1 VQVVERNVPREHV
14 VAELVRL
21 GVVLS
26 ATAAGYAL
34 GDLAHELGGF
44 EDPQTTR
51 LVTSMLGALVGYLLG
66 GVFGRLLVRG
76 VQGATTRLQSVP
88 AVQLVAGSIGGTF
101 GALLGL
107 AISVPVLLLPG
118 QRYTV
123 PVLLLLLVVLIYG
136 GVLLGANR
144 AAELGRYIGIRGRLE
159 VRTPSRGAGVKV
171 VDSSALIDGRIADV
185 ARTGY
190 LEGTLV
196 IPRFVITEVERIAA
210 DEREHRSAL
219 GERGLRTVQ
228 VLQDEGLVAVEIS
241 EVEIAGVAAV
251 DDRLAALCKD
261 RQGALITTD
270 ATLAR
275 TAESRG
281 IRVLNPHALAD
292 AVRAPVLPG
301 DRLPVTI
308 VREGREPGQGVG
320 YLEDGTMVVIED
332 GRDRVGDSLMVDVTS
347 IVQTRT
353 GRLLFGSIARDGS

>member
-1 VQVVERNVPREHV
+1 MVERNVPRAHV

-21 GVVLS
+21 GIVLS

-34 GDLAHELGGF
+34 GDPVHRLLAF
-44 EDPQTTR
+44 DDPQTTR

-66 GVFGRLLVRG
+66 GLVGRLLVRG
-76 VQGATTRLQSVP
+76 VQGASQRLQSVP
-88 AVQLVAGSIGGTF
+88 AVQLVAAAIGGTF

-118 QRYTV
+118 QRFTV
-123 PVLLLLLVVLIYG
+123 PVLLLLLIALVYG

-185 ARTGY
+185 ARSGY

-196 IPRFVITEVERIAA
+196 IPRFVIDEVERIAS

-219 GERGLRTVQ
+219 GERGLRTLQ

-241 EVEIAGVAAV
+241 DVEVPGVAAV
-251 DDRLAALCKD
+251 DDRLAALCQD
-261 RQGALITTD
+261 RRAALITAD
-270 ATLAR
+270 VALAR
-275 TAESRG
+275 TAEGRG

-301 DRLPVTI
+301 DRLELTVI
-308 VREGREPGQGVG
+308 REGRERDQGVG
-320 YLEDGTMVVIED
+320 YLEDGTMVVVAQ
-332 GRDRVGDSLMVDVTS
+332 GRDRIGDLVPVDVTS

-353 GRLLFGSIARDGS
+353 GRLLFATVAPDGS

>member
-1 VQVVERNVPREHV
+1 MPREHV

-34 GDLAHELGGF
+34 GEPAHELGGF

-66 GVFGRLLVRG
+66 GVFGRQLVRG
-76 VQGATTRLQSVP
+76 VQGATTRLRSVP
-88 AVQLVAGSIGGTF
+88 AAQLVAGSIGGTF

-196 IPRFVITEVERIAA
+196 IPRFVVTEVERIAA
-210 DEREHRSAL
+210 DERAYRSAL

-241 EVEIAGVAAV
+241 EIEVAGVAAV
-251 DDRLAALCKD
+251 DDQLAALCKD

-270 ATLAR
+270 AALAR

-301 DRLPVTI
+301 DRLTVTI
-308 VREGREPGQGVG
+308 VREGRERGQGVA
-320 YLEDGTMVVIED
+320 YLEDGTMVVIEE
-332 GRDRVGDSLMVDVTS
+332 GSDRIGDSSTVDVTS

-353 GRLLFGSIARDGS
+353 GRLLFGSIASDAS

>member
-1 VQVVERNVPREHV
+1 
-14 VAELVRL
+14 
-21 GVVLS
+21 
-26 ATAAGYAL
+26 
-34 GDLAHELGGF
+34 
-44 EDPQTTR
+44 
-51 LVTSMLGALVGYLLG
+51 
-66 GVFGRLLVRG
+66 
-76 VQGATTRLQSVP
+76 
-88 AVQLVAGSIGGTF
+88 
-101 GALLGL
+101 
-107 AISVPVLLLPG
+107 
-118 QRYTV
+118 
-123 PVLLLLLVVLIYG
+123 
-136 GVLLGANR
+136 
-144 AAELGRYIGIRGRLE
+144 
-159 VRTPSRGAGVKV
+159 
-171 VDSSALIDGRIADV
+171 
-185 ARTGY
+185 
-190 LEGTLV
+190 V